1 MKIIVRGCLID
12 QMKRRDA
19 LITIKEYF
27 ISLQYIVA
35 EKNQENPKEYHFF
48 KKNTVFSGSD
58 WLAGWLAV

>member
-35 EKNQENPKEYHFF
+35 EKNQENPKEYHFSKTILF
-48 KKNTVFSGSD
+48 LVYTAYCIV
-58 WLAGWLAV
+58 